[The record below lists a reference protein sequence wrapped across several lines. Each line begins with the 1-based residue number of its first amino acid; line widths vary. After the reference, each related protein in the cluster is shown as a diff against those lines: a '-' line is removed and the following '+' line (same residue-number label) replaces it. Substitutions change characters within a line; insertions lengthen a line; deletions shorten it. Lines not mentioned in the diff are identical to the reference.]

1 MGLRLGDSYNPP
13 LGDSIPYWTAIELQ
27 RERERRREGQK
38 LGTAKKLRQRSFLL
52 VVHTAWFAQRGSIVL
67 EGMKKRERERLFT
80 LVPFGGWVEMYPDS
94 VTQIASG
101 CEGDPSRKRRR
112 CWLFEIELD
121 EGGEQEQRDGMRSLI
136 LLLSF
141 FFSFY
146 LMSVGSVENL

>member
-1 MGLRLGDSYNPP
+1 
-13 LGDSIPYWTAIELQ
+13 
-27 RERERRREGQK
+27 
-38 LGTAKKLRQRSFLL
+38 
-52 VVHTAWFAQRGSIVL
+52 VVDTAWFAQRASIVL
-67 EGMKKRERERLFT
+67 EGMKKRERERERERLFT

-112 CWLFEIELD
+112 CWLFEIKLD

-141 FFSFY
+141 FLVFTLCRWEVLRTCRMAWS
-146 LMSVGSVENL
+146 

>member
-1 MGLRLGDSYNPP
+1 M
-13 LGDSIPYWTAIELQ
+13 
-27 RERERRREGQK
+27 
-38 LGTAKKLRQRSFLL
+38 
-52 VVHTAWFAQRGSIVL
+52 
-67 EGMKKRERERLFT
+67 
-80 LVPFGGWVEMYPDS
+80 EMYPDS

-112 CWLFEIELD
+112 CWLFEIKLD

>member
-1 MGLRLGDSYNPP
+1 M
-13 LGDSIPYWTAIELQ
+13 
-27 RERERRREGQK
+27 
-38 LGTAKKLRQRSFLL
+38 
-52 VVHTAWFAQRGSIVL
+52 VHTAWFAQRGSIVL
-67 EGMKKRERERLFT
+67 EGMKKRERERERLFT